1 MLTCQHFHEQ
11 HITSERRK
19 QLDANFGTK
28 RMLQALH
35 DVTESVQKYKA
46 DMSTFVNKN
55 VDMSTFCQH
64 IPGESFLIGHPPK
77 FQAPTPIIKED
88 TPKSRHQAK
97 SLIVFFFT

>member
-28 RMLQALH
+28 RMLQTLH

-46 DMSTFVNKN
+46 DIRS
-55 VDMSTFCQH
+55 
-64 IPGESFLIGHPPK
+64 IPIKKAPLIRKPPYFRPEK
-77 FQAPTPIIKED
+77 KVGGL
-88 TPKSRHQAK
+88 S
-97 SLIVFFFT
+97 

>member
-55 VDMSTFCQH
+55 VDMSTFCQQYH
-64 IPGESFLIGHPPK
+64 EVEFMRRFGLK
-77 FQAPTPIIKED
+77 FQLPAPSIEEVTVIL
-88 TPKSRHQAK
+88 RR
-97 SLIVFFFT
+97 LLFL